1 MIIQKATQFT
11 DLIFL
16 PHHQLLVSLVLQV
29 PQLLN
34 ISLLLVEVVLVVL
47 VAMVG
52 VVVVEVLADLELELE
67 FR

>member
-1 MIIQKATQFT
+1 M
-11 DLIFL
+11 L
-16 PHHQLLVSLVLQV
+16 PMLQV

-47 VAMVG
+47 VAMDG
-52 VVVVEVLADLELELE
+52 MVVVEVLADLELELE